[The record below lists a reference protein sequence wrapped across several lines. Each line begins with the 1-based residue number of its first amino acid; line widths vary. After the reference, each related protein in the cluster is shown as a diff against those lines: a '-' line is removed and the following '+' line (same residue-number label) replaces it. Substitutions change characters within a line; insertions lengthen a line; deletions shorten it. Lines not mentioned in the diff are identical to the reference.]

1 MTEPN
6 SKRPRTERHPE
17 PLESLDPRFL
27 ALLLKATTTRFIFR
41 VGQPSKVSGR
51 PYTEQNLTA
60 LALRL
65 NTMRRKQKDLNPT
78 LYATLYRASVRW
90 NKRTGVLIL
99 EPRDSSLD
107 DILTDATGQAKPDL
121 PLPEGLPAR
130 VIEEYDLLNRLAEDK
145 EP

>member
-1 MTEPN
+1 MTDKKP
-6 SKRPRTERHPE
+6 KADRHPE

-51 PYTEQNLTA
+51 LYTEQDLTT

-90 NKRTGVLIL
+90 NKHTGVLIL
-99 EPRDSSLD
+99 EPRDSSLND
-107 DILTDATGQAKPDL
+107 LLEEATGQAKPDL
-121 PLPEGLPAR
+121 PLPEGLPVR
-130 VIEEYDLLNRLAEDK
+130 VVEEYDLLNRLAEDK
-145 EP
+145 EIP